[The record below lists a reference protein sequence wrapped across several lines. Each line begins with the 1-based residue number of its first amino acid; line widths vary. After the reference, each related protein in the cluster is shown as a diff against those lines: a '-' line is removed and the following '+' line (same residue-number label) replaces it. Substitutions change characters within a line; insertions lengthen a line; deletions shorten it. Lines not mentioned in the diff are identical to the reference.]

1 MGYRQW
7 IYSNEGATVGLQYRP
22 INEVIGVGAI
32 TDDEGL
38 PLFSARLHEVVH
50 RGDIGIEART
60 DILQVEDEE
69 VNIGEHL
76 GGRALALS
84 VEAHHGKSRLLVHAA
99 TYILPCIDLAT
110 KTMLGDEE
118 AYDTDALG
126 EEGIYKMRAR
136 TADERTL
143 IDHQRDALTLEG
155 GEEELHALST
165 YGDGSGKLLCTSR
178 GSPREGT
185 CEEESKGLLRHHLS
199 SDLDAGG
206 TDLCSRED
214 GG

>member
-7 IYSNEGATVGLQYRP
+7 IYANERATIWLQYRP
-22 INEVIGVGAI
+22 INEVIGVRAI

-38 PLFSARLHEVVH
+38 PLFGARLHEVVH

-60 DILQVEDEE
+60 DILQIENEE

-84 VEAHHGKSRLLVHAA
+84 VEAHHGKSRFLVHTT

-110 KTMLGDEE
+110 KAMLGDEE
-118 AYDTDALG
+118 TYDIDALG
-126 EEGIYKMRAR
+126 EKGIYKMRTR

-143 IDHQRDALTLEG
+143 IDHQRDALTLES

-165 YGDGSGKLLCTSR
+165 YGDGCGELLCMSR
-178 GSPREGT
+178 SCPREDT
-185 CEEESKGLLRHHLS
+185 YEEESKGLLCHHLS

-206 TDLCSRED
+206 TDLRSRED

>member
-7 IYSNEGATVGLQYRP
+7 IYTNEGAIVGLQYRA

-38 PLFSARLHEVVH
+38 PLLGTSLHEVVH

-84 VEAHHGKSRLLVHAA
+84 VEAHYGKSRLLVHTA
-99 TYILPCIDLAT
+99 TYILPCIDLPT

-118 AYDTDALG
+118 TYDIDALG

-165 YGDGSGKLLCTSR
+165 HGDRSGELLCTSR
-178 GSPREGT
+178 GSPREGAY
-185 CEEESKGLLRHHLS
+185 EEESKGLLCHHLS

-206 TDLCSRED
+206 TNLRSRED

>member
-7 IYSNEGATVGLQYRP
+7 IYTNEGATVGLKYRAV
-22 INEVIGVGAI
+22 NEVIGVGAI
-32 TDDEGL
+32 TDDEDL
-38 PLFSARLHEVVH
+38 PLFGASLHEVVH

-60 DILQVEDEE
+60 DILQVEDKE
-69 VNIGEHL
+69 VDIGEHL
-76 GGRALALS
+76 GGRTLALS
-84 VEAHHGKSRLLVHAA
+84 VEAHHGKSRLLVHTA

-118 AYDTDALG
+118 AYDIDALG
-126 EEGIYKMRAR
+126 EEGIYKMCAR

>member
-7 IYSNEGATVGLQYRP
+7 IYPNEGATVGLQYRA
-22 INEVIGVGAI
+22 INEVIGVRSI

-38 PLFSARLHEVVH
+38 PLLGTSLHEVVH

-84 VEAHHGKSRLLVHAA
+84 VEAHYGKSRLLVHIT
-99 TYILPCIDLAT
+99 TYILPCIDLPT

-118 AYDTDALG
+118 AYDIDALG
-126 EEGIYKMRAR
+126 EEGIYKMCAR

-143 IDHQRDALTLEG
+143 IDHQRDALTLEA

-165 YGDGSGKLLCTSR
+165 YGDRSGELLCTSR
-178 GSPREGT
+178 GSPREGAY
-185 CEEESKGLLRHHLS
+185 EEESKGLLCYHLS

-206 TDLCSRED
+206 TDLRSRED

>member
-7 IYSNEGATVGLQYRP
+7 IYANEGATVGLQYRA
-22 INEVIGVGAI
+22 INEVIGIGAI

-38 PLFSARLHEVVH
+38 PLLGTSLHEVVH

-84 VEAHHGKSRLLVHAA
+84 VEAHHGKSRFLVHTT
-99 TYILPCIDLAT
+99 TYILPCIDLTT

-118 AYDTDALG
+118 TYDIDALG
-126 EEGIYKMRAR
+126 KEGIYKMRPR
-136 TADERTL
+136 TANERTL

-165 YGDGSGKLLCTSR
+165 HGDRSGELLCTSR
-178 GSPREGT
+178 GCPREGPY
-185 CEEESKGLLRHHLS
+185 EEESKGLLCHHLS

-206 TDLCSRED
+206 TDLRSRED

>member
-7 IYSNEGATVGLQYRP
+7 IYANEGATVGLQYRP
-22 INEVIGVGAI
+22 INEIIGVGAI

-38 PLFSARLHEVVH
+38 PLFGASLHQVVH

-76 GGRALALS
+76 GGRALVLS
-84 VEAHHGKSRLLVHAA
+84 VEAHYGKSRLLVRTT
-99 TYILPCIDLAT
+99 TYILPCIDLPT

-118 AYDTDALG
+118 TYDIDALG

-155 GEEELHALST
+155 GKEEIHALST
-165 YGDGSGKLLCTSR
+165 HGDRCGEPLCMSR
-178 GSPREGT
+178 GCPREGT
-185 CEEESKGLLRHHLS
+185 YEEESKGLLCHHLS

-206 TDLCSRED
+206 TDLRSRED

>member
-7 IYSNEGATVGLQYRP
+7 IYANEGATVGLQYRA

-38 PLFSARLHEVVH
+38 PLFSASLHEVVH

-76 GGRALALS
+76 GGRALALP
-84 VEAHHGKSRLLVHAA
+84 VEAHYGKPRLLVHTT

-110 KTMLGDEE
+110 KTMLRDEE
-118 AYDTDALG
+118 TYDIDALG
-126 EEGIYKMRAR
+126 EEGIYKMCAR

-143 IDHQRDALTLEG
+143 IDHQRDALTLES

-165 YGDGSGKLLCTSR
+165 YGDGCGELLCMSR
-178 GSPREGT
+178 GCPREGT
-185 CEEESKGLLRHHLS
+185 YEEESKGLLCHHLS

-206 TDLCSRED
+206 TDLRSRED

>member
-7 IYSNEGATVGLQYRP
+7 IYSNEGATIWLQYRP
-22 INEVIGVGAI
+22 INEVIGVRAI

-38 PLFSARLHEVVH
+38 PLFGARLHEVVH

-60 DILQVEDEE
+60 DILQIENEE

-84 VEAHHGKSRLLVHAA
+84 VEAHYGKSRLLVHIT
-99 TYILPCIDLAT
+99 TYILPCIDLPT

-118 AYDTDALG
+118 AYDIDALG
-126 EEGIYKMRAR
+126 EEGIYKMCAR

-143 IDHQRDALTLEG
+143 IDHQRDALTLEA

-165 YGDGSGKLLCTSR
+165 YGDGCGELLCMSR
-178 GSPREGT
+178 GCPREGT
-185 CEEESKGLLRHHLS
+185 YEEESKGLLCHHLS

-206 TDLCSRED
+206 TDLRSRED

>member
-7 IYSNEGATVGLQYRP
+7 IYADERATIWLQYRA
-22 INEVIGVGAI
+22 INEVIGVRAI

-38 PLFSARLHEVVH
+38 PLFGARLHEVVH

-60 DILQVEDEE
+60 DILQIENEE

-84 VEAHHGKSRLLVHAA
+84 VEAHHGKSRFLVHTT

-110 KTMLGDEE
+110 KAMLGDEE
-118 AYDTDALG
+118 TYDIDALG
-126 EEGIYKMRAR
+126 EKGIYKMRTR

-155 GEEELHALST
+155 GEEELHTLST
-165 YGDGSGKLLCTSR
+165 HGDGRGKLLCTSR
-178 GSPREGT
+178 GCPREGT
-185 CEEESKGLLRHHLS
+185 YEEESKGLLCYHLS

-206 TDLCSRED
+206 TDLRSRED

>member
-7 IYSNEGATVGLQYRP
+7 IYTNEGATVGLKYRA

-38 PLFSARLHEVVH
+38 PLFSASLHEVVH

-84 VEAHHGKSRLLVHAA
+84 VEAHHGKSRFLVHTT
-99 TYILPCIDLAT
+99 TYILPCIDLTT

-118 AYDTDALG
+118 TYDIDTLG

-155 GEEELHALST
+155 GEEELHALSPH
-165 YGDGSGKLLCTSR
+165 GDGCGELLCMSR
-178 GSPREGT
+178 GCPREGT
-185 CEEESKGLLRHHLS
+185 YEEESKGLLCHHLS

-206 TDLCSRED
+206 TDLRSRED

>member
-7 IYSNEGATVGLQYRP
+7 IYANEGAAVGLQYRA
-22 INEVIGVGAI
+22 INEVIGVRAI

-38 PLFSARLHEVVH
+38 PLFGARLHEVVH

-60 DILQVEDEE
+60 DILQIENEE

-84 VEAHHGKSRLLVHAA
+84 VEAHYGKSRLLVHTA
-99 TYILPCIDLAT
+99 TYILPCIDLPT

-118 AYDTDALG
+118 AYDIDALG
-126 EEGIYKMRAR
+126 EEGIYKMCAR

-143 IDHQRDALTLEG
+143 IDHQRDALTLEA

-165 YGDGSGKLLCTSR
+165 YGDRSGELLCTSR
-178 GSPREGT
+178 GSPREGAY
-185 CEEESKGLLRHHLS
+185 EEESKGLLCYHLS

-206 TDLCSRED
+206 TDLRSRED

>member
-7 IYSNEGATVGLQYRP
+7 IYANEGATVGLQYRP

-38 PLFSARLHEVVH
+38 PLFGASLHQVVH

-69 VNIGEHL
+69 VDLGEHL

-84 VEAHHGKSRLLVHAA
+84 VEAHYGKSRLLVHAA
-99 TYILPCIDLAT
+99 AYILPCIDLAT

-118 AYDTDALG
+118 TYDIDAL
-126 EEGIYKMRAR
+126 
-136 TADERTL
+136 
-143 IDHQRDALTLEG
+143 
-155 GEEELHALST
+155 
-165 YGDGSGKLLCTSR
+165 
-178 GSPREGT
+178 
-185 CEEESKGLLRHHLS
+185 
-199 SDLDAGG
+199 
-206 TDLCSRED
+206 
-214 GG
+214 

>member
-7 IYSNEGATVGLQYRP
+7 IYANEGAAVGLQYRA
-22 INEVIGVGAI
+22 INEVIGVRAI

-38 PLFSARLHEVVH
+38 PLLGTSLHQVVH

-84 VEAHHGKSRLLVHAA
+84 VEAHHGKSRLLVHTT
-99 TYILPCIDLAT
+99 TYILPCIDLTT

-118 AYDTDALG
+118 TYDIDTLG

-155 GEEELHALST
+155 GEEEFHALSAH
-165 YGDGSGKLLCTSR
+165 GDRSGELLCMSR
-178 GSPREGT
+178 GCPREGT
-185 CEEESKGLLRHHLS
+185 YEEESKGLLCHHLS

-206 TDLCSRED
+206 TDLRSRED

>member
-7 IYSNEGATVGLQYRP
+7 IYANEGATVGLQYRA

-38 PLFSARLHEVVH
+38 PLFGASLHEIVH
-50 RGDIGIEART
+50 RGDIGVEART
-60 DILQVEDEE
+60 DILQVEDKE
-69 VNIGEHL
+69 VDIGEHL

-84 VEAHHGKSRLLVHAA
+84 VEAHYGKSRLLVHAA
-99 TYILPCIDLAT
+99 TYVLPCIDLAP

-118 AYDTDALG
+118 AYDIDAFG

-136 TADERTL
+136 TSDERTL

-155 GEEELHALST
+155 GEEEIHALST
-165 YGDGSGKLLCTSR
+165 HGDRSGELLCMSR
-178 GSPREGT
+178 GCPREGT
-185 CEEESKGLLRHHLS
+185 YEEESKGLLCYHLS

>member
-7 IYSNEGATVGLQYRP
+7 IYANERATIWLQYRA
-22 INEVIGVGAI
+22 INEVIGVGAV

-38 PLFSARLHEVVH
+38 PLFGARLHEVVH

-60 DILQVEDEE
+60 DVLQVEDKE
-69 VNIGEHL
+69 VDIGEHL

-84 VEAHHGKSRLLVHAA
+84 VEAHYGKSRLFVHTT

-118 AYDTDALG
+118 AYDIDALG
-126 EEGIYKMRAR
+126 EEGIYKMCAR

-143 IDHQRDALTLEG
+143 IDHQRDALTLED

-165 YGDGSGKLLCTSR
+165 HGDRSGELLCMSR
-178 GSPREGT
+178 GCPREGT
-185 CEEESKGLLRHHLS
+185 YEE
-199 SDLDAGG
+199 
-206 TDLCSRED
+206 
-214 GG
+214 

>member
-7 IYSNEGATVGLQYRP
+7 IYANEGATVGLQYRA

-32 TDDEGL
+32 TDDESL
-38 PLFSARLHEVVH
+38 PLFGARFHKVVH
-50 RGDIGIEART
+50 RGDIGIEACT
-60 DILQVEDEE
+60 DILQVEDKE
-69 VNIGEHL
+69 VDIGEHL

-84 VEAHHGKSRLLVHAA
+84 VEAHYGKSRFLVHAT
-99 TYILPCIDLAT
+99 TYILPCIDLTT
-110 KTMLGDEE
+110 KAMLGDEE
-118 AYDTDALG
+118 AYDIDALG
-126 EEGIYKMRAR
+126 EEGIYKMCAR

-143 IDHQRDALTLEG
+143 IDHQRDALTLES

-165 YGDGSGKLLCTSR
+165 YGDRGRELLCMSR
-178 GSPREGT
+178 SGPREGT
-185 CEEESKGLLRHHLS
+185 YEEKSKGLLCHHLS

-206 TDLCSRED
+206 TNLRSRED